1 MGSSAGNGPEGAD
14 FDNVQ
19 DSDVLPS
26 LPDLLDSFDGDVCL
40 SHLDELAQ
48 SLLREAAEEMDAE
61 NGQSS
66 AQIEVRGCKGKSSP
80 FEVVGATSENV
91 EATRELINSD
101 GDLPFTEETC
111 NVSSESIPSTQDSS
125 EYIIPKQKQNCETP
139 SSEPV
144 FGTYDESTHTIT
156 IVVPYEQD
164 VCVEDAVQEVE
175 TSDTTTGLHPPTVC
189 VTSCKEEPVENP
201 LSPYSIRTVDSLSP
215 APSSPNFYEITD
227 SAMKPEA
234 PLSDC
239 GYESLDSP
247 QSEISGSGDL
257 VDLWSESFSQLFPNL
272 L

>member
-1 MGSSAGNGPEGAD
+1 MGSTAGNGPEGAG

-26 LPDLLDSFDGDVCL
+26 LPDLLDSLDGDVCL

-48 SLLREAAEEMDAE
+48 SLLREAAEDMDTG
-61 NGQSS
+61 NDQNS
-66 AQIEVRGCKGKSSP
+66 AQIGPHGCKGKSSP
-80 FEVVGATSENV
+80 FEVVGSTPKNV
-91 EATRELINSD
+91 ETSRELINNG
-101 GDLPFTEETC
+101 GDLQFTEPTS
-111 NVSSESIPSTQDSS
+111 NVCSESIPSTQDSS
-125 EYIIPKQKQNCETP
+125 VYIIPNEKQNCETSP
-139 SSEPV
+139 AEPV

-164 VCVEDAVQEVE
+164 VCVEDAVQEVV
-175 TSDTTTGLHPPTVC
+175 TSDTTTGLHPPTVS

-201 LSPYSIRTVDSLSP
+201 ISPYSIRTVDSLSP
-215 APSSPNFYEITD
+215 APSSPNFYDMTD
-227 SAMKPEA
+227 PAVKPEA